1 MNAPV
6 LVLNTNTKRENG
18 RKAQLANIMAGKT
31 VADIIRTCLGPKSML
46 KMLIDPTAGVTITS
60 DGNSVLRDLVV
71 EHPAA
76 KYMIELSRSQDE
88 TVGDGTTSV
97 VILCGEVLQVAE
109 PWIQKGIHPTII
121 ISGFLDALEDALKS
135 LQEISITIDLA
146 DKEAVRRVVKSSIG
160 TTFMN
165 TWNDILCSLAIDAV
179 TVCAG
184 GDLKKAEGQDNI
196 DTKRYARVEKIPG
209 GDFSESEVVKGVVLN
224 KDVVHSKMSR
234 RIEHPR
240 VVLLDCNLE
249 YTKGESQTD
258 VEVTNATDFGKLLEL
273 EEQFVKKQC
282 DEIIRVKPDLVI
294 TEKGISDIAQHYLQK
309 AGITALRRARKN
321 DNLRLARA
329 TGATVVSRTEELNE
343 SHVGVA
349 GMFEVKKIGDEY
361 YSYIHQCEN
370 STACTIVLRGG
381 SKDVLNEVERNLQ
394 DAMAAC
400 RNLVEKPKLVPGGG
414 ASEMHVATKL
424 TKKAKNVEGKKQWP
438 YSSIAI
444 AMEVI
449 PRTLAANCGVDVVKV
464 VTELRAKHLSDEK
477 GCSTFGIDG
486 MTGSIVDMKD
496 LGVWEPYEVKA
507 QCIKTAIE
515 AACTLLR
522 VDDVV
527 SGIKNPQGAQQQ
539 QQNQMAQQQAMMP
552 AME

>member
-31 VADIIRTCLGPKSML
+31 VADLIRTCLGPKSML
-46 KMLIDPTAGVTITS
+46 KMLIDPQAGVTITS
-60 DGNSVLRDLVV
+60 DGNAVLRDLTV

-97 VILCGEVLQVAE
+97 VILAGEVLQVAE

-121 ISGFLDALEDALKS
+121 ISGFLDALEDSLKI
-135 LQEISITIDLA
+135 LDTLAIEVDLNN
-146 DKEAVRRVVKSSIG
+146 KEQIMGVVKSSIG

-165 TWNDILCSLAIDAV
+165 TWNDNLCQLAIEAV
-179 TVCAG
+179 TICGG
-184 GDLKKAEGQDNI
+184 GDLMKMKGNDNI

-209 GDFSESEVVKGVVLN
+209 GDFSESKVIKGVVLN
-224 KDVVHSKMSR
+224 KDVVHSKMRR
-234 RIEHPR
+234 RIEKPR
-240 VVLLDCNLE
+240 VVLLDCSLE
-249 YTKGESQTD
+249 YQKNESQTD
-258 VEVTNATDFGKLLEL
+258 VEITASTDFGKLLQL
-273 EEQFVKKQC
+273 EEEYVKKMC
-282 DEIIRVKPDLVI
+282 ENIIKVKPDIVI

-309 AGITALRRARKN
+309 AGISALRRARKN

-329 TGATVVSRTEELNE
+329 TGATVVYRTEELKE
-343 SHVGVA
+343 SDVGYA
-349 GMFEVKKIGDEY
+349 GLFEVKKIGDEY
-361 YSYIHQCEN
+361 YSFIHECEQ

-400 RNLVEKPKLVPGGG
+400 KNLISKPKLVPGGG
-414 ASEMHVATKL
+414 ASEMHIATEL
-424 TKKAKNVEGKKQWP
+424 TKMAKKVEGKKQWP

-464 VTELRAKHLSDEK
+464 ITELRAKHSLNE
-477 GCSTFGIDG
+477 GNGTIGIDG
-486 MTGSIVDMKD
+486 MKGVIVDMKE
-496 LGVWEPYEVKA
+496 LGIWEPLEVKA

-527 SGIKNPQGAQQQ
+527 SGIKNEDNQKNQSQLAAQS
-539 QQNQMAQQQAMMP
+539 QAMMP
-552 AME
+552 HLE

>member
-18 RKAQLANIMAGKT
+18 RKAQLANILAGKT
-31 VADIIRTCLGPKSML
+31 VAELVRTCLGPKSML
-46 KMLIDPTAGVTITS
+46 KMLIDPAAGVTITS

-76 KYMIELSRSQDE
+76 KYVIELSRSQDE

-109 PWIQKGIHPTII
+109 PWIQKGIHPTVI
-121 ISGFLDALEDALKS
+121 ISGFLDALDDALKA
-135 LQEISITIDLA
+135 LKDIAVTIDLA
-146 DKEAVRRVVKSSIG
+146 DRKAVEGVVKSSIG

-165 TWNDILCSLAIDAV
+165 TWNDVLCRLAIDAV
-179 TVCAG
+179 TICAG
-184 GDLKKAEGQDNI
+184 GDLAKASGKDDI

-209 GDFSESEVVKGVVLN
+209 GEFSESEIVKGVVLN
-224 KDVVHSKMSR
+224 KDVVHSKMRR
-234 RIEHPR
+234 RIENPR

-258 VEVTNATDFGKLLEL
+258 VEVTNATDFGKLLDM
-273 EEQFVKKQC
+273 EEQYVKKMC
-282 DEIIRVKPDLVI
+282 EEIIRVKPDLVI

-309 AGITALRRARKN
+309 AGISALRRARKN

-329 TGATVVSRTEELNE
+329 TGAKVVYRTDELKE
-343 SHVGVA
+343 SDVGHA
-349 GMFEVKKIGDEY
+349 GLFEVRKIGDEY
-361 YSYIHQCEN
+361 YSYICECEN
-370 STACTIVLRGG
+370 STACTVVLRGG

-400 RNLVEKPKLVPGGG
+400 KNLVAKPQLVPGGG
-414 ASEMHVATKL
+414 ASEMHIATTL
-424 TKKAKNVEGKKQWP
+424 ARNSKNIEGKKQWP

-449 PRTLAANCGVDVVKV
+449 PRTLASNCGVDVVKV
-464 VTELRAKHLSDEK
+464 VTELRAKHMN
-477 GCSTFGIDG
+477 GANPTFGIDG
-486 MTGSIVDMKD
+486 MKGTIADMRE
-496 LGVWEPYEVKA
+496 LGVWEPYEVRA

-527 SGIKNPQGAQQQ
+527 SGIKNEDAAQ
-539 QQNQMAQQQAMMP
+539 QQNQMAQQQAAMMP
-552 AME
+552 QLE

>member
-31 VADIIRTCLGPKSML
+31 VADLIRTCLGPKSML
-46 KMLIDPTAGVTITS
+46 KMLIDPQAGVTITS
-60 DGNSVLRDLVV
+60 DGNAVLRDLTV

-97 VILCGEVLQVAE
+97 VILAGEVLQVAE

-121 ISGFLDALEDALKS
+121 ISGFLDALEDSLKI
-135 LQEISITIDLA
+135 LEKIAIEIDLNNQKQIM
-146 DKEAVRRVVKSSIG
+146 DVVKSSIG

-165 TWNDILCSLAIDAV
+165 TWNDSLCKLAIEAV
-179 TVCAG
+179 TICAG
-184 GDLKKAEGQDNI
+184 GDLMKMKGNDNI

-209 GDFSESEVVKGVVLN
+209 GDFSESTVIKGVVLN
-224 KDVVHSKMSR
+224 KDVVHSKMKR
-234 RIEHPR
+234 KIINPRI
-240 VVLLDCNLE
+240 VLLDCSLE
-249 YTKGESQTD
+249 YQKNESQTD
-258 VEVTNATDFGKLLEL
+258 VEITSTTDFGKLLEL
-273 EEQFVKKQC
+273 EEEYVKKMC
-282 DEIIRVKPDLVI
+282 ENIIRVKPDVVI

-309 AGITALRRARKN
+309 AGISALRRARKN

-329 TGATVVSRTEELNE
+329 TGATIVYRTEELKE
-343 SHVGVA
+343 KDVGRA
-349 GMFEVKKIGDEY
+349 GIFEVKKIGDEY
-361 YSYIHQCEN
+361 YSFIHECPT
-370 STACTIVLRGG
+370 STACSIVLRGG

-394 DAMAAC
+394 DAIASCKNLIC
-400 RNLVEKPKLVPGGG
+400 RPKLVPGGG
-414 ASEMHVATKL
+414 ASEMHIATELTKL
-424 TKKAKNVEGKKQWP
+424 SKKVEGKKQWP

-464 VTELRAKHLSDEK
+464 ITELRAKHVLNESNN
-477 GCSTFGIDG
+477 TIGIDG
-486 MTGSIVDMKD
+486 MKGCIVDMKE
-496 LGVWEPYEVKA
+496 LGVWEPLEVKA

-527 SGIKNPQGAQQQ
+527 SGIKNED
-539 QQNQMAQQQAMMP
+539 NQKNQSNLAAQQQAMMP
-552 AME
+552 HLE

>member
-31 VADIIRTCLGPKSML
+31 VADLIRTCLGPKSML
-46 KMLIDPTAGVTITS
+46 KMLIDPQAGVTITS
-60 DGNSVLRDLVV
+60 DGNSVLRDLTV

-76 KYMIELSRSQDE
+76 KYMIELSRTQDE

-121 ISGFLDALEDALKS
+121 ISGFLDALEDALES
-135 LQEISITIDLA
+135 LHEISTTIDLSNP
-146 DKEAVRRVVKSSIG
+146 KVVSGVVRSCIG

-165 TWNDILCSLAIDAV
+165 TWNDILCKLAIEAV
-179 TVCAG
+179 TICAG
-184 GDLKKAEGQDNI
+184 GDLMKAKGKEDI
-196 DTKRYARVEKIPG
+196 DTKRYARVEKIAG
-209 GDFSESEVVKGVVLN
+209 GEFSESMVVKGVVLN
-224 KDVVHSKMSR
+224 KDVVHSKMRR
-234 RIEHPR
+234 RIDKPR
-240 VVLLDCNLE
+240 VVLLDCSLE

-258 VEVTNATDFGKLLEL
+258 VEVTTATDFGKLIEL
-273 EEQFVKKQC
+273 EEQYVKRLC
-282 DEIIRVKPDLVI
+282 ENIIRVKPDLVI

-309 AGITALRRARKN
+309 AGISALRRVRKN

-329 TGATVVSRTEELNE
+329 TGASIVYRTEDLKETD
-343 SHVGVA
+343 VGVA
-349 GMFEVKKIGDEY
+349 GLFEVKKIGDEY
-361 YSYIHQCEN
+361 YAFISECEK
-370 STACTIVLRGG
+370 STACTILLRGG

-394 DAMAAC
+394 DAMASC
-400 RNLVEKPKLVPGGG
+400 KNLIARPELVPGGG
-414 ASEMHVATKL
+414 ASEMHIATTL
-424 TKKAKNVEGKKQWP
+424 SKKAKNIEGKKQWP
-438 YSSIAI
+438 YSSIAV

-464 VTELRAKHLSDEK
+464 ITELRAKHLSNKEN
-477 GCSTFGIDG
+477 STFGIDG
-486 MTGSIVDMKD
+486 MKGTIVDMKE

-527 SGIKNPQGAQQQ
+527 SGIKNENAGQQSQAGTQ
-539 QQNQMAQQQAMMP
+539 QAAMMP
-552 AME
+552 QVE

>member
-31 VADIIRTCLGPKSML
+31 VSDLIRTCLGPKSML
-46 KMLIDPTAGVTITS
+46 KMLIDPQSGVTITS
-60 DGNSVLRDLVV
+60 DGNAVLRDLTV

-97 VILCGEVLQVAE
+97 VILAGEVLQVAE
-109 PWIQKGIHPTII
+109 PWVQKGIHPTVI
-121 ISGFLDALEDALKS
+121 ISGFLDALEDCLKI
-135 LQEISITIDLA
+135 LDNISVEIDLN
-146 DKEAVRRVVKSSIG
+146 DEKQIMGVVKSSIG

-165 TWNDILCSLAIDAV
+165 TWNDQLCKLAIEAV
-179 TVCAG
+179 RICAG
-184 GDLKKAEGQDNI
+184 GDLVKIKGNDNI

-209 GDFSESEVVKGVVLN
+209 GDFSESKVVKGVVLN
-224 KDVVHSKMSR
+224 KDVVHSKMR
-234 RIEHPR
+234 RYIKNPKI
-240 VVLLDCNLE
+240 VLLDCSLE
-249 YTKGESQTD
+249 YQKNESQTD
-258 VEVTNATDFGKLLEL
+258 VEITQTTDFGKLLEL
-273 EEQFVKKQC
+273 EEEYVKKMC
-282 DEIIRVKPDLVI
+282 ENIIKVKPDVVI

-309 AGITALRRARKN
+309 AGISALRRARKN

-329 TGATVVSRTEELNE
+329 TGATVVYRTEELKE
-343 SHVGVA
+343 SDCGRAGV
-349 GMFEVKKIGDEY
+349 FEVKKIGDEY
-361 YSYIHQCEN
+361 YAFIHECEN
-370 STACTIVLRGG
+370 TTACSIVLRGG
-381 SKDVLNEVERNLQ
+381 SKDVLNETERNLQ

-400 RNLVEKPKLVPGGG
+400 KNLVSKPKLVPGGG
-414 ASEMHVATKL
+414 ASEMEIATRL
-424 TKKAKNVEGKKQWP
+424 TQLSKKVEGKKQWP
-438 YSSIAI
+438 YASIAI

-464 VTELRAKHLSDEK
+464 ITELRAKHALSDK
-477 GCSTFGIDG
+477 NATIGIDG
-486 MTGSIVDMKD
+486 MKGTIVDMKD
-496 LGVWEPYEVKA
+496 LGVWEPLEVKA

-527 SGIKNPQGAQQQ
+527 SGIKNEDNQKNQSNLAQ
-539 QQNQMAQQQAMMP
+539 QQQAMMP
-552 AME
+552 HLE